1 MFYFLLFSWIY
12 FYRQINSATLTAT
25 AHNIEEEM
33 NNKEM
38 KIAEEKE
45 REKREN
51 DRRKEAEMIRQKERE
66 KERDSEKEAL
76 NELLESVQDLHYA
89 LQGAELKIGKQICK
103 IVMTNCAVF
112 FFSFFLLLSLIFLIA
127 RLAICLLSTC
137 VHLGSLTN

>member
-1 MFYFLLFSWIY
+1 
-12 FYRQINSATLTAT
+12 
-25 AHNIEEEM
+25 M

-45 REKREN
+45 NERK
-51 DRRKEAEMIRQKERE
+51 KEAEMIRQ

-89 LQGAELKIGKQICK
+89 LQGADLKIGKQICK

-112 FFSFFLLLSLIFLIA
+112 FFSFFCFSI
-127 RLAICLLSTC
+127 
-137 VHLGSLTN
+137 